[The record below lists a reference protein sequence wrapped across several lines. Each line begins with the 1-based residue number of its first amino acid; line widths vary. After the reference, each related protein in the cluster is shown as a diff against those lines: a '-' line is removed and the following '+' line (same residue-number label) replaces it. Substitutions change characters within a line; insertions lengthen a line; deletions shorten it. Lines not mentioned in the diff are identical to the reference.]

1 MLTKWFTFCR
11 RSRTAAP
18 PSGGRKVWRITP
30 EHPQGAWV
38 DATVARPSRP
48 RESTSPAPFDSWTTS
63 SMDLRD
69 GVQIVEDHKDEL
81 HGPQDPRPH

>member
-1 MLTKWFTFCR
+1 MLMKWFGSSR
-11 RSRTAAP
+11 RRRQATP
-18 PSGGRKVWRITP
+18 PPGSRKVWRITP

-38 DATVARPSRP
+38 DAEIRPSRP

-69 GVQIVEDHKDEL
+69 GVQVVEDHKDEL

>member
-1 MLTKWFTFCR
+1 MLMKWFSFGR
-11 RSRTAAP
+11 RPRVVTP
-18 PSGGRKVWRITP
+18 PPGGRKVWRITP
-30 EHPQGAWV
+30 EHPQGAWI
-38 DATVARPSRP
+38 DAAEARPSRP

-69 GVQIVEDHKDEL
+69 GVQIVEDEV

>member
-1 MLTKWFTFCR
+1 MLTKWFTFGR
-11 RSRTAAP
+11 RSRAAAP
-18 PSGGRKVWRITP
+18 PRGGRKVWRITP

-38 DATVARPSRP
+38 DAETRPSRP

-69 GVQIVEDHKDEL
+69 GVQVVEDERDEL